1 MHGSGRASGRLQGSR
16 EREPA
21 TSGISLCGNDGRARL
36 FPLGIVLLPTEQ
48 LPLHIFEER
57 YKELVDECLEQDGE
71 FGLVY
76 ADDDGLRDLGTR
88 ARVVEVLTRFEDGR
102 LNILVEGGDRFR
114 LVELT
119 DGRSFSTGLVTPIED
134 VDDSAEAAAV
144 DEALRLFGL
153 LREVTESEVDA
164 PERELPQLSFALAG
178 KVELP
183 ADDKLGLLA
192 ETSERLRMELV
203 QELLANA
210 VLTAQRVRRAAERA
224 STNGKVDLG

>member
-1 MHGSGRASGRLQGSR
+1 MDELG
-16 EREPA
+16 
-21 TSGISLCGNDGRARL
+21 L

-57 YKELVDECLEQDGE
+57 YKELIGECLDEDGE

-88 ARVVEVLTRFEDGR
+88 ARIVEVLTRFEDGR
-102 LNILVEGGDRFR
+102 LNILVQGGDRFR
-114 LVELT
+114 LTELT
-119 DGRSFSTGLVTPIED
+119 DGRSFSTGLVTPIDD
-134 VDDSAEAAAV
+134 VDDPAEDGSV
-144 DEALRLFGL
+144 EEALRLFGL

-164 PERELPQLSFALAG
+164 PDRSQPQLSFALAG

-183 ADDKLGLLA
+183 PDDKLGLLG

-224 STNGKVDLG
+224 STNGRVDLG

>member
-1 MHGSGRASGRLQGSR
+1 M
-16 EREPA
+16 
-21 TSGISLCGNDGRARL
+21 SLCGRVMDELGL

-57 YKELVDECLEQDGE
+57 YKELVDECLEEDGE

-134 VDDSAEAAAV
+134 VDDSAETAAV

-153 LREVTESEVDA
+153 LREVTESEVDV
-164 PERELPQLSFALAG
+164 PERELPELSFALAG

-183 ADDKLGLLA
+183 ADDKLGLLG
-192 ETSERLRMELV
+192 ETSERLRIELV

>member
-1 MHGSGRASGRLQGSR
+1 MDELG
-16 EREPA
+16 
-21 TSGISLCGNDGRARL
+21 L

-57 YKELVDECLEQDGE
+57 YKELIGECLEQDGE

-114 LVELT
+114 LTELT
-119 DGRSFSTGLVTPIED
+119 DGRAFGTGLVTPIDD
-134 VDDSAEAAAV
+134 VDDPAESAAV
-144 DEALRLFGL
+144 KEALRLFEL

-164 PERELPQLSFALAG
+164 PDTGLPQLSFALAG

-183 ADDKLGLLA
+183 ADQKLGLLA

-224 STNGKVDLG
+224 SSNGRVDLG

>member
-1 MHGSGRASGRLQGSR
+1 MDEIG
-16 EREPA
+16 
-21 TSGISLCGNDGRARL
+21 L

-88 ARVVEVLTRFEDGR
+88 AHVVEVLTRFEDGR

-164 PERELPQLSFALAG
+164 PERELAQLSFALAG

>member
-1 MHGSGRASGRLQGSR
+1 MTELG
-16 EREPA
+16 
-21 TSGISLCGNDGRARL
+21 L

-57 YKELVDECLEQDGE
+57 YKELIGECLDQNGE

-102 LNILVEGGDRFR
+102 LNILVEGGERFR
-114 LVELT
+114 LTELT
-119 DGRSFSTGLVTPIED
+119 DGRSFNTGLVAPIA
-134 VDDSAEAAAV
+134 DDDDPADPVAV

-153 LREVTESEVDA
+153 LRELTDSEVD
-164 PERELPQLSFALAG
+164 PPDRDDRQLSFALAG

-183 ADDKLGLLA
+183 ADDKLGLLGA
-192 ETSERLRMELV
+192 TSERLRMELV
-203 QELLANA
+203 QELLATA

-224 STNGKVDLG
+224 SSNGKVDIG

>member
-1 MHGSGRASGRLQGSR
+1 MDELG
-16 EREPA
+16 
-21 TSGISLCGNDGRARL
+21 L

-57 YKELVDECLEQDGE
+57 YKELIDECLEQEGE

-88 ARVVEVLTRFEDGR
+88 ARVVEVLARFEDGR
-102 LNILVEGGDRFR
+102 LNILVEGGERFR
-114 LVELT
+114 LTELT
-119 DGRSFSTGLVTPIED
+119 DGRSFSTGLVAPIDD
-134 VDDSAEAAAV
+134 VDDPAEATAV

-153 LREVTESEVDA
+153 LREVTESDVDA
-164 PERELPQLSFALAG
+164 PDRALPQLSFALAG

-183 ADDKLGLLA
+183 VDEKLGLLS
-192 ETSERLRMELV
+192 ETSERQRMELV

-224 STNGKVDLG
+224 STNGRVDLG

>member
-1 MHGSGRASGRLQGSR
+1 MDELG
-16 EREPA
+16 
-21 TSGISLCGNDGRARL
+21 L

-57 YKELVDECLEQDGE
+57 YKELIGECLEEDGE

-102 LNILVEGGDRFR
+102 LNILVQGGDRFR
-114 LVELT
+114 LTELT
-119 DGRSFSTGLVTPIED
+119 DGRSFSTGLVTPIDD
-134 VDDSAEAAAV
+134 VDDPAEDASV

-164 PERELPQLSFALAG
+164 PDRSQPQLSYALAG

-183 ADDKLGLLA
+183 PDDKLGLLG

-203 QELLANA
+203 QELLASA

-224 STNGKVDLG
+224 STNGRVDLG